1 MKNLNQDQYFS
12 ELLQNDHVG
21 EPEKA
26 IEDRL
31 MYSFMLKNSR
41 SKLKQNSYA
50 SFLGWIFSAQGLG
63 LKTGLVSVVLFFSI
77 MNNQFDFEPSKIV
90 ASDSIF
96 TQRILIADSIH
107 LIQPIDSICK
117 DSLY

>member
-1 MKNLNQDQYFS
+1 MKNINQDHFFS
-12 ELLQNDHVG
+12 ELLQNDRVG

-41 SKLKQNSYA
+41 SKLKQNSFA
-50 SFLGWIFSAQGLG
+50 SFFGWIFSVQGLG

-77 MNNQFDFEPSKIV
+77 MNNQLNFDSSKIV
-90 ASDSIF
+90 ASDSIANH
-96 TQRILIADSIH
+96 RILIADTIH
-107 LIQPIDSICK
+107 LIQPIDSLRP
-117 DSLY
+117 DSLN